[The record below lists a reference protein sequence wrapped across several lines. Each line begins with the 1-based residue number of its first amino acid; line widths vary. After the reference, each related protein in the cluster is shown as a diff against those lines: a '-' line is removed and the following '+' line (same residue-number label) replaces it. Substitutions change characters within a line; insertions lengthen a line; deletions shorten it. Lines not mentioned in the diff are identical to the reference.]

1 MSILHDWQHEGPDD
15 PVADKALLED
25 ALELA
30 REYRDAPEEL
40 KSLESFRQDLAR
52 AETAGELP
60 D

>member
-15 PVADKALLED
+15 PVADAALLKE

-30 REYRDAPEEL
+30 QDYRDAPEKL
-40 KSLESFRQDLAR
+40 ANLEDFQQELAR
-52 AETAGELP
+52 AEAAGELP